1 MKTDFYDADPF
12 TLAKG
17 KLLASADTDYR
28 FEKSEE
34 FFIEGKGKFRVV
46 FVVVRMS
53 GTTFS
58 REILLLKL

>member
-1 MKTDFYDADPF
+1 MKTDFYEADPF
-12 TLAKG
+12 TLHKG
-17 KLLASADTDYR
+17 SLLAMADTEYR

-46 FVVVRMS
+46 FVVVRLA

-58 REILLLKL
+58 REVLLIKI